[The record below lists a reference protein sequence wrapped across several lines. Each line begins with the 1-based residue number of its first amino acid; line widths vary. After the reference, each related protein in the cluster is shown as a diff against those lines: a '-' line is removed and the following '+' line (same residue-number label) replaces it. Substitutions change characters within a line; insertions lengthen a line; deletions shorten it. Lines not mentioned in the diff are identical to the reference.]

1 MRRILF
7 LWPLLLLG
15 PPAHAE
21 LEIKG
26 ISGDLEQNVR
36 AFVELGREA
45 CDAPQWRVNRR
56 FRAATRQAASA
67 LEPYGYY
74 NPDVRAE
81 LAFGERCWTAT
92 LAIRPGP
99 RVTYRHVDVRVSG
112 DATDDPGFTGYEQP
126 LGLQSGKPLVHQAYE
141 NFKEMLQVRA
151 AERGYIEARFTE
163 SSFEIWPDELA
174 ADVRLQFESGPRYR
188 FGDVRIAQ
196 SGLDERLIQRYLDL
210 PYDEPYDG
218 RKLTDAYRALSNSGY
233 FSRILVTPEY
243 DEAADGRIPIS
254 VDLQP
259 GDRIE
264 YNIGAGYA
272 TDTGMRFRL
281 GVRNRRVN
289 TEGHRLDA
297 DLRYSKVRTG
307 ILAEYRKPLRN
318 PRTEWMS
325 YTGAIESETTDT
337 SESDLIRAGVRRS
350 RQFAPN
356 WLRTAS
362 LDVNYE
368 SFLIGTVDDNSL
380 LVLPAIAFDNKE
392 ADQDL
397 HPTHGR
403 RLGLE
408 LRGTHRAIGSST
420 NFLQVVGRARFI
432 RSFGTDSRLIARG
445 TIGFT
450 AKEEFDALPPSVRF
464 FAGGDE
470 SIRGFNYKSLGPLDQ
485 DGNVVGGS
493 NLLVASL
500 EYERRL
506 KGEFFGAVFVDG
518 GNAFDGT
525 EVDPAYGAGLGIKWR
540 SPIGQLR
547 FYLAHPL
554 NKSDD
559 SIKIHVSLGAD
570 L

>member
-1 MRRILF
+1 
-7 LWPLLLLG
+7 
-15 PPAHAE
+15 
-21 LEIKG
+21 
-26 ISGDLEQNVR
+26 
-36 AFVELGREA
+36 
-45 CDAPQWRVNRR
+45 
-56 FRAATRQAASA
+56 
-67 LEPYGYY
+67 
-74 NPDVRAE
+74 
-81 LAFGERCWTAT
+81 
-92 LAIRPGP
+92 
-99 RVTYRHVDVRVSG
+99 
-112 DATDDPGFTGYEQP
+112 
-126 LGLQSGKPLVHQAYE
+126 
-141 NFKEMLQVRA
+141 
-151 AERGYIEARFTE
+151 
-163 SSFEIWPDELA
+163 
-174 ADVRLQFESGPRYR
+174 
-188 FGDVRIAQ
+188 
-196 SGLDERLIQRYLDL
+196 
-210 PYDEPYDG
+210 
-218 RKLTDAYRALSNSGY
+218 
-233 FSRILVTPEY
+233 
-243 DEAADGRIPIS
+243 
-254 VDLQP
+254 
-259 GDRIE
+259 
-264 YNIGAGYA
+264 
-272 TDTGMRFRL
+272 
-281 GVRNRRVN
+281 
-289 TEGHRLDA
+289 
-297 DLRYSKVRTG
+297 YSKVRTG

-450 AKEEFDALPPSVRF
+450 AKEEFDELPPSVRF